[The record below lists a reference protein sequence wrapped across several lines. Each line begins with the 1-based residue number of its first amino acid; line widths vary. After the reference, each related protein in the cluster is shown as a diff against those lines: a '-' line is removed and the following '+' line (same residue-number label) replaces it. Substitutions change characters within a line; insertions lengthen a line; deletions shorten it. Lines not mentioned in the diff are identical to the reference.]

1 MSYVYPHVI
10 CSRMVLLFSIRVIF
24 FFGQIGCSAT
34 GVSGKATE
42 MPSEKMYKFRVR
54 KWLCGGFCVYL
65 TLKKKSF
72 KETTPTSK
80 DSF

>member
-1 MSYVYPHVI
+1 
-10 CSRMVLLFSIRVIF
+10 MVLLFSIRVIF

-54 KWLCGGFCVYL
+54 KWLCGGFCAYL
-65 TLKKKSF
+65 TSKRKKV
-72 KETTPTSK
+72 SK
-80 DSF
+80 KQHQQARTASRTHEDSSI